1 MFFEHLKR
9 QMELN
14 SSVFLSVQKN
24 GRIGEIGQFK
34 GLVIINII

>member
-9 QMELN
+9 QMDLTPP
-14 SSVFLSVQKN
+14 VFLSVQKN
-24 GRIGEIGQFK
+24 DRIGEIGQFK